1 MNFQNFVMNLKR
13 FMNDNQGNPDTIIQ
27 NLMQQGKI
35 TQEQYNQALQQA
47 KQIQQ
52 NPMFNQLMK

>member
-1 MNFQNFVMNLKR
+1 MNFQNFVINLR
-13 FMNDNQGNPDTIIQ
+13 QFMSKNQGNPDAIIQ

-35 TQEQYNQALQQA
+35 TQEQYNQARMQA

-52 NPMFNQLMK
+52 NPLFNQLMK